1 MSQQSSS
8 SSSKN
13 MSDSSSSESCNP
25 NREDPVADSANT
37 SHARRP
43 KETVSGFSSAIA
55 LDEQTREGSRYVHN
69 AIATMVTGILSGNHK
84 VLGVSIPLNT
94 IVPDNVAYQEN
105 TISLGKNVY
114 ADAEQTDAHKGSN
127 IDKPLDNVGGEE
139 VRVTHDV
146 SDNPNCEAEIV
157 DLEEFS
163 DNELLSS
170 VVPSIAKRVRTRR
183 EQKTVAQRSPR
194 KKIDVPTS
202 PNPKVV
208 ESSLKRKGHGPTKT
222 WSKGVPKKNKTKSV
236 VVESDSDVP
245 CDVPDT
251 LSKKKPT
258 TSKLAASVSEV
269 PIDNISFHFASSV
282 NRWKY
287 VYQKRLALERELAQ
301 NVLECKEIMDLI
313 QEAGLMKTVTQFSK
327 CYEMLVKEFI
337 VNVSEECVDGKSKE
351 FRKVY
356 VRGKCL
362 HFSPSVIN
370 MYLGRP
376 DVAQLEL
383 EVTDNKIC
391 QVITTN
397 QVRKWPL
404 KGKLVASKLSVKYA
418 MLHKIGVANW
428 VPTNH
433 KSTVVVMLGK
443 FIYVVGTKANFDY
456 GSYIFYQTLKH
467 AGSFSVKGP
476 IAFPSL
482 ICGIVLNQFP
492 NILTENDSV
501 KRRDSPLSFN
511 HKLFLGTHVPDVAMA
526 TSETSSV
533 CNQPGKADVI
543 AMLKETCKELE
554 ARKLNLEKLIIKLEM
569 TEGDVLGEAVAAAEG
584 DERQGEE
591 GEADASPE
599 DGTDDDADSE
609 SDN

>member
-1 MSQQSSS
+1 MY
-8 SSSKN
+8 
-13 MSDSSSSESCNP
+13 DSSSFEPCNP

-84 VLGVSIPLNT
+84 VLGVSIPLNN
-94 IVPDNVAYQEN
+94 IKPDSVAYQEN
-105 TISLGKNVY
+105 IESLGKNISDDV
-114 ADAEQTDAHKGSN
+114 EQAGAHKESN
-127 IDKPLDNVGGEE
+127 VDKPLDNVAGEE
-139 VRVTHDV
+139 VHVARDV
-146 SDNPNCEAEIV
+146 SNSPNCEAETL

-183 EQKTVAQRSPR
+183 EKKTVAQRSPR

-202 PNPKVV
+202 PNPKETV
-208 ESSLKRKGHGPTKT
+208 ESSLKRKVHGPTKS
-222 WSKGVPKKNKTKSV
+222 WRKGVPKKKKTKSV

-251 LSKKKPT
+251 LSKKKPS
-258 TSKLAASVSEV
+258 TSKLVASVPEV

-337 VNVSEECVDGKSKE
+337 VNVSEECADGKSKE

-356 VRGKCL
+356 VRGKCVN
-362 HFSPSVIN
+362 FSPAVIN
-370 MYLGRP
+370 MYLGRL

-383 EVTDNKIC
+383 EVTDKKIC
-391 QVITTN
+391 QVITAN

-418 MLHKIGVANW
+418 MLHKIGAANW

-433 KSTVVVMLGK
+433 KSTVAVMLGK
-443 FIYVVGTKANFDY
+443 FIYAVGTKANFDY
-456 GSYIFYQTLKH
+456 GSYIFDQTLKH
-467 AGSFSVKGP
+467 VGSFSVKGP

-492 NILTENDSV
+492 NI
-501 KRRDSPLSFN
+501 
-511 HKLFLGTHVPDVAMA
+511 
-526 TSETSSV
+526 
-533 CNQPGKADVI
+533 
-543 AMLKETCKELE
+543 
-554 ARKLNLEKLIIKLEM
+554 
-569 TEGDVLGEAVAAAEG
+569 
-584 DERQGEE
+584 
-591 GEADASPE
+591 
-599 DGTDDDADSE
+599 
-609 SDN
+609 

>member
-1 MSQQSSS
+1 
-8 SSSKN
+8 
-13 MSDSSSSESCNP
+13 
-25 NREDPVADSANT
+25 
-37 SHARRP
+37 
-43 KETVSGFSSAIA
+43 
-55 LDEQTREGSRYVHN
+55 
-69 AIATMVTGILSGNHK
+69 MVTGILSGNHK

-94 IVPDNVAYQEN
+94 IKPDSVAYQEN
-105 TISLGKNVY
+105 IESLGNNISDDV
-114 ADAEQTDAHKGSN
+114 EQTGAHKESN
-127 IDKPLDNVGGEE
+127 VDKPLDNVAGEE
-139 VRVTHDV
+139 VHVTHDV
-146 SDNPNCEAEIV
+146 SNNPNCEAETV

-183 EQKTVAQRSPR
+183 EKKTVSLRSPR
-194 KKIDVPTS
+194 KRIDLPTS
-202 PNPKVV
+202 SNPKVAV
-208 ESSLKRKGHGPTKT
+208 ESSLKRKVHGPTKS
-222 WSKGVPKKNKTKSV
+222 WSKGVPKKKKTKSV

-251 LSKKKPT
+251 VSKKKPT
-258 TSKLAASVSEV
+258 TSKLAASVLEV

-313 QEAGLMKTVTQFSK
+313 QEDRLMKTVTQFSK
-327 CYEMLVKEFI
+327 CYEILVKEFM
-337 VNVSEECVDGKSKE
+337 VNVSEECADGKSKE
-351 FRKVY
+351 FNKVY
-356 VRGKCL
+356 VRGKCV

-376 DVAQLEL
+376 DVAQPEL
-383 EVTDNKIC
+383 EVTDNKIY
-391 QVITTN
+391 QVITAN
-397 QVRKWPL
+397 QVRKWAF

-418 MLHKIGVANW
+418 MLHKIGAANM

-433 KSTVVVMLGK
+433 KSTVAVMLGK
-443 FIYVVGTKANFDY
+443 FIYAVGTKANFDY
-456 GSYIFYQTLKH
+456 GSYIFDQTLKH

-492 NILTENDSV
+492 NILTENDSM

-511 HKLFLGTHVPDVAMA
+511 HKLFLGTHVPDIAMA
-526 TSETSSV
+526 IGETSSV
-533 CNQPGKADVI
+533 CNQPGKVAVI

-554 ARKLNLEKLIIKLEM
+554 ARKLNLEKLISKLEM
-569 TEGDVLGEAVAAAEG
+569 T
-584 DERQGEE
+584 
-591 GEADASPE
+591 
-599 DGTDDDADSE
+599 
-609 SDN
+609 